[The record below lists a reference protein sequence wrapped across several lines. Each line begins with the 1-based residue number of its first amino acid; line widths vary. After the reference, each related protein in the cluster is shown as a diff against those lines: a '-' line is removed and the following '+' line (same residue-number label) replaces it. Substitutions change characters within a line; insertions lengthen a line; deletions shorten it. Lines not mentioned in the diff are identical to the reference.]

1 MNKKEFLSTLEKRL
15 SILNEDE
22 RKDII
27 DEYKDTISEKVK
39 NGQTEEEAIKDF
51 GNIDELVKE
60 LLSAY
65 KLDPDY
71 ENKEKSSFDHILN
84 ESENAIKKGADKL
97 AGFSKNLY
105 HRFQNSNR
113 EINLSLIFE
122 ILIKIF
128 LVVLALALLRLPFV
142 LF

>member
-1 MNKKEFLSTLEKRL
+1 MNKKEFLRVLEKRL

-51 GNIDELVKE
+51 GNIDDLVKE

-65 KLDPDY
+65 KLDPEY
-71 ENKEKSSFDHILN
+71 ENKEKSSFDHILD
-84 ESENAIKKGADKL
+84 EGENVIKKV
-97 AGFSKNLY
+97 
-105 HRFQNSNR
+105 
-113 EINLSLIFE
+113 LISWRV
-122 ILIKIF
+122 F
-128 LVVLALALLRLPFV
+128 LKTFIIAF
-142 LF
+142 